1 MAISKARITL
11 TTLVGYL
18 FLAASDSVAEMN
30 VLTIREAQR
39 ILDLVPAVAESNAQG
54 HCPLYNVLDESAT
67 WLSIQVREA
76 CPPPGFASNLLGN
89 YVINRRTGAVAEG
102 LDADSLGPRISTPE
116 ISSVTNDL
124 LRRARGRVLN
134 AKEAECLVLEAARSD
149 MGVSGPAG
157 TYSASELTE
166 ARGEFRFSVQ
176 HRLLKGSAVAV
187 KFFTVRSDTAG
198 VRDDSTGEQVIS
210 PGLALLTSRI
220 LSAEEFSGISV
231 DEALTIA
238 LEVPS
243 IAGLVGTG
251 CSELV
256 SNGDGTSNGIY
267 IGIRSSCPGARN
279 DTVSTVAAVNPQNGR
294 VTDPKTQRSLDSAES
309 QKTAQQI
316 LQRLHERLD
325 RDRAAVAATCKP

>member
-1 MAISKARITL
+1 MATSKASITL
-11 TTLVGYL
+11 TVLVGYL
-18 FLAASDSVAEMN
+18 FLAPAESVAEMN
-30 VLTIREAQR
+30 VLTIREAER
-39 ILDLVPAVAESNAQG
+39 ILDLVPAVAGSNAQG
-54 HCPLYNVLDESAT
+54 HCPLYNVLDESPT

-102 LDADSLGPRISTPE
+102 LDADSLGPRISTAE

-166 ARGEFRFSVQ
+166 TRGEFRFSVQ
-176 HRLLKGSAVAV
+176 HRVPNEPAVAV
-187 KFFTVRSDTAG
+187 KFFTVRSDTTG

-220 LSAEEFSGISV
+220 LSAEESPGMSI
-231 DEALTIA
+231 DDALTIA
-238 LEVPS
+238 LEIPS
-243 IAGLVGTG
+243 LASLVANG
-251 CSELV
+251 CSELA
-256 SNGDGTSNGIY
+256 SNGDGTSDEIY
-267 IGIRSSCPGARN
+267 IGLRTWCAGART
-279 DTVSTVAAVNPQNGR
+279 DTVSTVAAVNARSGR
-294 VTDPKTQRSLDSAES
+294 VVDPKTHKPIDSPASE
-309 QKTAQQI
+309 KAARQI
-316 LQRLHERLD
+316 LQRHQERID
-325 RDRAAVAATCKP
+325 KDKAAVASACRP